1 MSCLITAKNV
11 ADAFRVVFDLV
22 RLDRCLFEAGFD
34 EDHVMYCFRGLD
46 MNYGDEG
53 SSFYPIAQ

>member
-22 RLDRCLFEAGFD
+22 RMDW
-34 EDHVMYCFRGLD
+34 HSHGLVYD
-46 MNYGDEG
+46 VPHSRIHPQKGVYR
-53 SSFYPIAQ
+53 